1 MGKKS
6 APMNTFEI
14 LYQVYRAR
22 YSLSKIQEGMG
33 QEYKLALIGD
43 DNRPELVRRMLGGA
57 ALLAGEETRP
67 EEVLLVKLPL
77 SEEHYDSLK
86 ECNSAIVHL
95 GEQKRD
101 DAELRAIAEKIPLG
115 VNCLWVREGRRDEEK
130 TVTPEGAEP
139 DTTLPTVHLLDPSKA
154 SPQLCR
160 LVLKAFPDLSIR
172 LARDFPRVRF
182 ECARRMMARTSAR
195 NALLAAASSV
205 TSSIP
210 AIGFIISV
218 LATAG
223 ETLVITASQL
233 RLCLLMAALYGRSID
248 FFDRVG
254 ELWPVVGSAFGWRA
268 LARELVGVVPGAG
281 WAAKA
286 AVAYSGTWAVGEA
299 ARLYYEQAHPDPAQ
313 IRKKADKAAIEAAK
327 EFVTEM
333 KAHDEAEEPHDLTR
347 PEHEE

>member
-1 MGKKS
+1 
-6 APMNTFEI
+6 MNTFEI

-33 QEYKLALIGD
+33 QEYQLALIGD
-43 DNRPELVRRMLGGA
+43 ENRPEMLRR
-57 ALLAGEETRP
+57 LLAGEGLAPGGEEPP
-67 EEVLLVKLPL
+67 EDVLFFKLPL
-77 SEEHYDSLK
+77 QDEDFDRLK
-86 ECNSAIVHL
+86 ECNAAIVHV
-95 GEQKRD
+95 GNEPRA

-115 VNCLWVREGRRDEEK
+115 VNCLWVREGLKDETK
-130 TVTPEGAEP
+130 SLSSEGEEP
-139 DTTLPTVHLLDPSKA
+139 DTTLPTVHVLDPARVST
-154 SPQLCR
+154 QLCR

-182 ECARRMMARTSAR
+182 ECARRMMVRTSAR
-195 NALLAAASSV
+195 NAVLAAASSV

-248 FFDRVG
+248 FFDRVS

-299 ARLYYEQAHPDPAQ
+299 ARLYYEHSHAEPGE
-313 IRKKADKAAIEAAK
+313 IKRKARKASLEATRQMVADIK
-327 EFVTEM
+327 EHSE
-333 KAHDEAEEPHDLTR
+333 DEPHDLTR
-347 PEHEE
+347 PEHGE

>member
-1 MGKKS
+1 
-6 APMNTFEI
+6 MNTFEI

-33 QEYKLALIGD
+33 QEYILALIGD
-43 DNRPELVRRMLGGA
+43 EDRPELVRHMLGGTA
-57 ALLAGEETRP
+57 VLAGDQAPP
-67 EEVLLVKLPL
+67 EDVRLFKLPL
-77 SEEHYDSLK
+77 EEDVYDSLK

-95 GEQKRD
+95 GTEPRSD
-101 DAELRAIAEKIPLG
+101 VELRAMAEKIPLG
-115 VNCLWVREGRRDEEK
+115 VNCLWVREGSREPDAPK
-130 TVTPEGAEP
+130 STDEP
-139 DTTLPTVHLLDPSKA
+139 DTTLPTVHLLEPARA

-172 LARDFPRVRF
+172 LARDFPRVRY

-210 AIGFIISV
+210 AVGFIISV

-299 ARLYYEQAHPDPAQ
+299 ARLYYEHSHAEPAQ
-313 IRKKADKAAIEAAK
+313 IRKAADKDAIEAAK
-327 EFVTEM
+327 KFVTEFTSGQT
-333 KAHDEAEEPHDLTR
+333 EEDDPDDLTR
-347 PEHEE
+347 PEHEK

>member
-1 MGKKS
+1 
-6 APMNTFEI
+6 MNTFEI

-33 QEYKLALIGD
+33 QDYKLALIGD
-43 DNRPELVRRMLGGA
+43 EGQPEQVRRMLGSEGPT
-57 ALLAGEETRP
+57 L
-67 EEVLLVKLPL
+67 EEVLQLSLAEL
-77 SEEHYDSLK
+77 SEQETSLK
-86 ECNSAIVHL
+86 ECTSAIIHL
-95 GEQKRD
+95 GSQERPD
-101 DAELRAIAEKIPLG
+101 DELRAIAEKIPLG
-115 VNCLWVREGRRDEEK
+115 VSCLWVREGEKEPRSGDDEQ
-130 TVTPEGAEP
+130 P
-139 DTTLPTVHLLDPSKA
+139 DTTLPTVHVLQPSRA
-154 SPQLCR
+154 STQLCR

-233 RLCLLMAALYGRSID
+233 RLCLLMAALYGKSID
-248 FFDRVG
+248 FFDRVS
-254 ELWPVVGSAFGWRA
+254 ELWPVVGGAFGWRA

-299 ARLYYEQAHPDPAQ
+299 ARLYYEHAHIEPAQ
-313 IRKKADKAAIEAAK
+313 IRKKADKAAVEATK
-327 EFVTEM
+327 QFVTDM
-333 KAHDEAEEPHDLTR
+333 KSHQEEDDPHDLTR

>member
-1 MGKKS
+1 
-6 APMNTFEI
+6 MNTFEI

-22 YSLSKIQEGMG
+22 YSLSKIQDGMG
-33 QEYKLALIGD
+33 QEYLLALIGD
-43 DNRPELVRRMLGGA
+43 EERPEMLRHMLGGSPPE
-57 ALLAGEETRP
+57 AGQDP
-67 EEVLLVKLPL
+67 SAEEVRYFRLPL
-77 SEEHYDSLK
+77 QESDHDTLK
-86 ECNSAIVHL
+86 ECSSAIVHL
-95 GEQKRD
+95 GSEERSD
-101 DAELRAIAEKIPLG
+101 DELRAIAEKIPLG
-115 VNCLWVREGRRDEEK
+115 VTCLWVREGLK
-130 TVTPEGAEP
+130 VPKPESTEAP
-139 DTTLPTVHLLDPSKA
+139 DTTLPSVHVLEASKA

-182 ECARRMMARTSAR
+182 ECARRMMARTAAR

-210 AIGFIISV
+210 AVGFLITL

-281 WAAKA
+281 WAFKA
-286 AVAYSGTWAVGEA
+286 GVAYSGTWAVGEA
-299 ARLYYEQAHPDPAQ
+299 ARLYYEHSHVEPARL
-313 IRKKADKAAIEAAK
+313 RKAADKSAIEAARA
-327 EFVTEM
+327 FVADM
-333 KAHDEAEEPHDLTR
+333 QAAAEEEDDPHDLTR
-347 PEHEE
+347 PDHPEEDKQP

>member
-1 MGKKS
+1 
-6 APMNTFEI
+6 MNTFEI

-33 QEYKLALIGD
+33 QEYLLALIGD
-43 DNRPELVRRMLGGA
+43 GEHPEMVRHMLGGA
-57 ALLAGEETRP
+57 PLESGQDPPAD
-67 EEVLLVKLPL
+67 EVRYFRLPL
-77 SEEHYDSLK
+77 QESDHDSLK
-86 ECNSAIVHL
+86 ECSSAIVHL
-95 GEQKRD
+95 GSEERSD
-101 DAELRAIAEKIPLG
+101 EELRAIAEKIPLG
-115 VNCLWVREGRRDEEK
+115 VNCLWVREGLK
-130 TVTPEGAEP
+130 TPRPETAEAP
-139 DTTLPTVHLLDPSKA
+139 DTTLPSVHVLEASKA

-182 ECARRMMARTSAR
+182 ECARRMMARTAAR

-210 AIGFIISV
+210 AVGFLITL

-281 WAAKA
+281 WAFKA
-286 AVAYSGTWAVGEA
+286 GVAYSGTWAVGEA
-299 ARLYYEQAHPDPAQ
+299 ARLYYEHTHAAPAH
-313 IRKKADKAAIEAAK
+313 IRKQANKAAIEAARA
-327 EFVTEM
+327 FVADM
-333 KAHDEAEEPHDLTR
+333 KAATEEGDDPHDLTR
-347 PEHEE
+347 PDHPEGDKQP